1 MMTIK
6 LYKSPTCPKC
16 NVLMAKMD
24 KKGLQY
30 DICTDIDEMEKLGI
44 QSVPVLDVDGVK
56 YDFSQAIKWVGEV
69 NNEH

>member
-1 MMTIK
+1 
-6 LYKSPTCPKC
+6 
-16 NVLMAKMD
+16 
-24 KKGLQY
+24 
-30 DICTDIDEMEKLGI
+30 MEKLGI